1 MDYPVRVQCSVLA
14 VSRSGYY
21 QWRSRLE
28 SRRAREDRSLSVKIR
43 AKHEESRC
51 LYGSPRIHAALR
63 RQGVRC
69 GRKRIVRL
77 MRQQGL
83 QSQRRRRFRT
93 TTRAVA
99 SRPAAPNRLDR
110 QWGAVEGS
118 NRVWVGDI
126 TYLWTQE
133 GWQYLAVLLDAY
145 SRRIV
150 GWADG
155 ARLHEDLCLRA
166 LEAALKQRRPPQ
178 GLLHHSDR
186 GSQYTGLAYQGMLA
200 RQGVEPSMSKRGDCY
215 DNALAESFFST
226 LKAELEGFGRFATR
240 QDAHR
245 AVFDYIERYY
255 NGRRLHSSLG
265 YRSPAEFERLER
277 EGPRQ
282 GEAEA
287 QQERKFV
294 PDGLSPVVDSA
305 MSP

>member
-1 MDYPVRVQCSVLA
+1 MQCSVLG

-21 QWRSRLE
+21 RWRSRPE
-28 SRRAREDRSLSVKIR
+28 SRRAREDRNLSVRIR
-43 AKHEESRC
+43 AKHEESQR
-51 LYGSPRIHAALR
+51 LYGSPRIHAALQQ
-63 RQGVRC
+63 QGVRC
-69 GRKRIVRL
+69 GRKRVARL

-110 QWGAVEGS
+110 QWGTVEGS

-145 SRRIV
+145 SRRVV

-155 ARLHEDLCLRA
+155 SRLHEDLCLRA
-166 LEAALKQRRPPQ
+166 LESALSQRRPPQ

-186 GSQYTGLAYQGMLA
+186 GSQYTGSAYQGVLA

-226 LKAELEGFGRFATR
+226 LKAELKGFGHFATR
-240 QDAHR
+240 QETHR
-245 AVFDYIERYY
+245 ALFDYIELFY

-277 EGPRQ
+277 GGVREG
-282 GEAEA
+282 GEEA
-287 QQERKFV
+287 QQERKSV
-294 PDGLSPVVDSA
+294 PDGLSPVGGPA
-305 MSP
+305 TNP

>member
-1 MDYPVRVQCSVLA
+1 VDYPVRVQCSVLD

-21 QWRSRLE
+21 RWRSRSE
-28 SRRAREDRSLSVKIR
+28 SRRAGEDRSLSVKIR

-63 RQGVRC
+63 QQGERC
-69 GRKRIVRL
+69 GRKRVARL
-77 MRQQGL
+77 MLQQGL

-93 TTRAVA
+93 TTRAA
-99 SRPAAPNRLDR
+99 ARPAAPNWLDR
-110 QWGAVEGS
+110 QWGAVKGC

-133 GWQYLAVLLDAY
+133 GWHYLAVLLDAY

-155 ARLHEDLCLRA
+155 SRLHEDLCLRA
-166 LEAALKQRRPPQ
+166 LQAALKQRRPPQ

-186 GSQYTGLAYQGMLA
+186 GSQYTGMAYQGMLA
-200 RQGVEPSMSKRGDCY
+200 RQGVEPSMSRTGNCY

-226 LKAELEGFGRFATR
+226 LKAELKGFGRFATR

-245 AVFDYIERYY
+245 ALFDYIERYY
-255 NGRRLHSSLG
+255 NSRRLHSSLG
-265 YRSPAEFERLER
+265 YRSPAEFKRLER
-277 EGPRQ
+277 GGQ
-282 GEAEA
+282 GEGEA
-287 QQERKFV
+287 QQERKSV
-294 PDGLSPVVDSA
+294 PDGLSPVVGPDIS
-305 MSP
+305 S